1 MRAQAAAPRYRVLL
15 GPDPEDADDERSLS
29 DIEDD
34 GYQPPPSHHRT
45 PIPQF
50 TGQDVR
56 ETSKKELMGW
66 YSYAWAA
73 EVFVVCGIGSFIPVT
88 LEQLARENGV
98 LLSDKSTPCG
108 ASTEPGS
115 DILTFEGPEQCVIY
129 IMGWQMNTASFA
141 MSVSPVLEE
150 GVFFLEC

>member
-1 MRAQAAAPRYRVLL
+1 MRAQAAAPRYYRALL
-15 GPDPEDADDERSLS
+15 DPDPEDADDERSFS
-29 DIEDD
+29 DVEEDD
-34 GYQPPPSHHRT
+34 ERPFSRSNHHHRASV
-45 PIPQF
+45 PQF
-50 TGQDVR
+50 AGQDVR
-56 ETSKKELMGW
+56 PTSRKELMGW

-98 LLSDKSTPCG
+98 LLSDKSMPCR

-115 DILTFEGPEQCVIY
+115 DLIMREGPEQCVVY

-141 MSVSPVLEE
+141 MSVSPP
-150 GVFFLEC
+150 

>member
-29 DIEDD
+29 DVEDD
-34 GYQPPPSHHRT
+34 GYHPRSHHRT
-45 PIPQF
+45 LIPQF
-50 TGQDVR
+50 AGQDVR

-98 LLSDKSTPCG
+98 LLSDKITPCG

-115 DILTFEGPEQCVIY
+115 DVLTFEGPEQCVIY
-129 IMGWQMNTASFA
+129 IMGCQMNTASFA
-141 MSVSPVLEE
+141 MSVSPVWR

>member
-1 MRAQAAAPRYRVLL
+1 MRAQAAAFRYRALL
-15 GPDPEDADDERSLS
+15 DPNPEDADDERSLS
-29 DIEDD
+29 DVEDD
-34 GYQPPPSHHRT
+34 RYQPPR
-45 PIPQF
+45 PQF
-50 TGQDVR
+50 AGQDVR

-98 LLSDKSTPCG
+98 LMSDKTTPCG

-115 DILTFEGPEQCVIY
+115 DILMLEGPEQCVIY

-141 MSVSPVLEE
+141 MSVSRLKEIS
-150 GVFFLEC
+150 LEC